1 MSNNAQ
7 HHMNSSALQHIKLS
21 LSNNAQPQMKGNAQ
35 QHTINNAQQQTSRFA
50 QLPTKLYAPEE
61 NLMEEV
67 VPIDGNEAHGF
78 SIKAEEEVK
87 GMVDVENNLGINVSR
102 FRRTR
107 VDLYQSSIAKEF
119 QGNLV
124 TMYRNKRVI
133 L

>member
-78 SIKAEEEVK
+78 SIKDEEEIKETVIE
-87 GMVDVENNLGINVSR
+87 ENNLGINVRR
-102 FRRTR
+102 FRKTL
-107 VDLYQSSIAKEF
+107 VDLYQSSIVKEF

-124 TMYRNKRVI
+124 TMYQNKHVI

>member
-35 QHTINNAQQQTSRFA
+35 QHTINNAQQQTSRCA

-78 SIKAEEEVK
+78 SIKDEEEIKETVIE
-87 GMVDVENNLGINVSR
+87 ENNLGINVSR

-107 VDLYQSSIAKEF
+107 VDLYQSSIVKEF

-124 TMYRNKRVI
+124 TMYQNKHVI

>member
-7 HHMNSSALQHIKLS
+7 HHMSSSALQHIKQS
-21 LSNNAQPQMKGNAQ
+21 QNNNVQPQTKGNVQLHTSNSAQ
-35 QHTINNAQQQTSRFA
+35 RQTSRFA

-67 VPIDGNEAHGF
+67 APIDGNEAHGF
-78 SIKAEEEVK
+78 SIKAEEEIKETVIE
-87 GMVDVENNLGINVSR
+87 ENNLGINVRR
-102 FRRTR
+102 FRKTL
-107 VDLYQSSIAKEF
+107 VDLYQSSIVKEF

-124 TMYRNKRVI
+124 TMYQNKHVI

>member
-1 MSNNAQ
+1 
-7 HHMNSSALQHIKLS
+7 
-21 LSNNAQPQMKGNAQ
+21 
-35 QHTINNAQQQTSRFA
+35 
-50 QLPTKLYAPEE
+50 
-61 NLMEEV
+61 MEEV
-67 VPIDGNEAHGF
+67 APIDGNEAHGF
-78 SIKAEEEVK
+78 SIKVEEEVK

-107 VDLYQSSIAKEF
+107 VDLYQSSIVKEF